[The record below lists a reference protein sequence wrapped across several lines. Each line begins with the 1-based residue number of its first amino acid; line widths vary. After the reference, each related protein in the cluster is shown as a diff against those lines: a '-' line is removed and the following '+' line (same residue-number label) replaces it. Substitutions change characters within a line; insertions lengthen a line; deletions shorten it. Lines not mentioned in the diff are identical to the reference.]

1 MSKNRHN
8 QKVGSSIE
16 RSDERIAET
25 QEVFTPMQLCID
37 MVNEIPEQTLRDPKS
52 TFLDNSA
59 GSGNF
64 IVALID
70 KLSEYHDRDYVINNM
85 VYAVEYMEDNHQELC
100 ERIGISVDHPHYV
113 CYDALTYDYAF
124 KGNVG
129 LEDYGLGKIPRS
141 EKYTPKPIKKEPS
154 QARLPL

>member
-1 MSKNRHN
+1 MEKNRHN
-8 QKVGSSIE
+8 QQVGSTIE

-25 QEVFTPMQLCID
+25 QEVFTPIELCRSI
-37 MVNEIPEQTLRDPKS
+37 VNDIPEEKLRNPES

-85 VYAVEYMEDNHQELC
+85 VYAVELMPDNHQEMC
-100 ERIGISVDHPHYV
+100 ERIGVSVDHPHYV
-113 CYDALTYDYAF
+113 CHNALTYDYSF
-124 KGNVG
+124 GIPVG
-129 LEDYGLGKIPRS
+129 ID
-141 EKYTPKPIKKEPS
+141 
-154 QARLPL
+154 QFFV